1 MAYQYPEVND
11 IFDKANTK
19 MEKTISSLKND
30 YTALRAGRANPHI
43 LDKVTVDYYGTP
55 TSLTQMANISTPEAR
70 VLTISVWDVSAM
82 KEVEKAIINANLGLT
97 PNNDGKIIR
106 LVFPELTEERRRELA
121 KQVKK
126 LAEDGKVA
134 LRNERRDALEGL
146 KKLNKDKVITDDDM
160 SAFEKDFD
168 KVMAKFTGEVEKLA
182 KEKESEVMSV

>member
-126 LAEDGKVA
+126 LAEDAKVA